1 MSEAFKAGTQAFK
14 DGKKIA
20 ENPYN
25 NGFTKLGN
33 VRFSDFEAGSDWDN
47 GFRSMQPDRVANQKE
62 IQAAQSVDVS
72 RFRKKSNR
80 YYK

>member
-1 MSEAFKAGTQAFK
+1 MTIE
-14 DGKKIA
+14 KI
-20 ENPYN
+20 ELPEPTPYKIVSM
-25 NGFTKLGN
+25 GFSTKLGN

-47 GFRSMQPDRVANQKE
+47 GFRSMQPARVASQKE

-72 RFRKKSNR
+72 RFRKKANR